1 MFVLSAVWE
10 CFGIRCLSTNIAE
23 CAPSVVA
30 KLVAK
35 RPCLITNECAIN
47 SYALYVIRKLRPFL
61 VGNHVVDKMCL
72 NSTFLRQK

>member
-1 MFVLSAVWE
+1 MWE

-35 RPCLITNECAIN
+35 LVDKLVSLITNGC
-47 SYALYVIRKLRPFL
+47 VP
-61 VGNHVVDKMCL
+61 
-72 NSTFLRQK
+72 